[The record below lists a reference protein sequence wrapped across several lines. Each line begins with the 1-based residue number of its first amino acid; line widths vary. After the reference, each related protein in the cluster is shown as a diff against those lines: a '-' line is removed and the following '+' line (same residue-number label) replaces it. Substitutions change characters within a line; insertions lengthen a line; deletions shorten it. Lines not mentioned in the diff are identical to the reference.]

1 MSFELVYK
9 DRRKDQGM
17 SGLTPLR
24 RLAALYDF
32 RWARRAG
39 LYEMMVP
46 RLREKHA
53 TTPERM
59 FEMYIKRLRRTYR
72 YATAKVV
79 ERAHYEMAY
88 DGRKLAAALR
98 PVVPDDEYAII
109 HAGEAGGSLDTALE
123 LLLDMRARTRRIVNA
138 VISMYATFVSY
149 ALMIFVTL
157 YLVAQKAIVPLETF
171 ARSTGQPPSTMK
183 SILIAAADWTS
194 GCGPMIVAGVVLLFS
209 TAMIASLTLL
219 RGPIRVRLERFPPWS
234 TYRAI
239 QGYVW
244 LSTYIILVRSGR
256 PETKVLEEQA
266 ARASPWLRE
275 RLEAV
280 AELMGKHARLLPA
293 ALEECG
299 YHFPSPDM
307 IDDIG
312 NAWIGASDAYDA
324 LQQKARLFAEEIEK
338 SAVFWSHNFK
348 GIGLMVM
355 YGLAAF
361 IGMALNT
368 FLPSNI

>member
-1 MSFELVYK
+1 
-9 DRRKDQGM
+9 
-17 SGLTPLR
+17 
-24 RLAALYDF
+24 
-32 RWARRAG
+32 
-39 LYEMMVP
+39 
-46 RLREKHA
+46 
-53 TTPERM
+53 M

-72 YATAKVV
+72 YATARVV
-79 ERAHYEMAY
+79 ERAHYEMAF

-98 PVVPDDEYAII
+98 PVIPNDEYAIL
-109 HAGEAGGSLDTALE
+109 HAGEIGGCLDTALE

-157 YLVAQKAIVPLETF
+157 YIVAQKAIVPLQTF
-171 ARSTGQPPSTMK
+171 AQATGQPPSTMK

-194 GCGPMIVAGVVLLFS
+194 GRGPMVAVGGALFCSVL
-209 TAMIASLTLL
+209 MIASLTLL
-219 RGPIRVRLERFPPWS
+219 RGPLRVRLERFPPWS

-266 ARASPWLRE
+266 ERASPWLRE
-275 RLEAV
+275 RLEAI
-280 AELMGKHARLLPA
+280 AELMSEHARLLPV
-293 ALEECG
+293 ALEEAG

-324 LQQKARLFAEEIEK
+324 LLVKARLFAEEMEK
-338 SAVFWSHNFK
+338 SAVFWSQTFR
-348 GIGLMVM
+348 GIGLLVM
-355 YGLAAF
+355 YGLALF